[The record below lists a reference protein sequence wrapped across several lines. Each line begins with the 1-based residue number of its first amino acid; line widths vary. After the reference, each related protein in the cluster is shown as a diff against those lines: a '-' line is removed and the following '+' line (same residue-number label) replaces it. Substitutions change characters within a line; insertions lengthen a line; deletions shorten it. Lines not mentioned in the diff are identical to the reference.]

1 MDTTNH
7 HQQVPGPEQ
16 RNRLAEARTGWRGTC
31 STAAAAASAVAA
43 GAAPPSPSCWWSFCT
58 SDRTCG
64 TRKAALN
71 GGGNDSERA
80 VKGQRK
86 GSERAVKGQR
96 KGSERQRSG
105 SGCAPKRT
113 VLAMFAHRRRFF
125 LECCRAVAA
134 HLRKWARHR
143 RAAAGWYAY
152 PALAP
157 GGMGPTSRAVNRTET
172 TISPC
177 ATPRLCQHQIRLSD
191 PVIRSGYQHTAAGIG
206 PHGQRTDREQ
216 RPDSDR
222 TVTDQGPPR
231 PGTHP
236 SPSA

>member
-1 MDTTNH
+1 MRGEHSGLVERERHPSHTSALT
-7 HQQVPGPEQ
+7 QC
-16 RNRLAEARTGWRGTC
+16 AAR
-31 STAAAAASAVAA
+31 ASLHARPPP
-43 GAAPPSPSCWWSFCT
+43 APRPYDE
-58 SDRTCG
+58 SD
-64 TRKAALN
+64 
-71 GGGNDSERA
+71 
-80 VKGQRK
+80 
-86 GSERAVKGQR
+86 
-96 KGSERQRSG
+96 
-105 SGCAPKRT
+105 GCAPKRT

-191 PVIRSGYQHTAAGIG
+191 PVIRSGYQIRLSAHRGGNRATRTED
-206 PHGQRTDREQ
+206 GQRTATGQ
-216 RPDSDR
+216 RQDSDR
-222 TVTDQGPPR
+222 PRATPARDAPISVRLMWLLHFFRPVAVAPRLCPP
-231 PGTHP
+231 PPPTP
-236 SPSA
+236 AVYTAV